1 MADMSFGKVASA
13 LEAPAYVAVGFGVLA
28 FQRAQVRRRELQRQ
42 IGRLAHTLN
51 ETYVAGPGGLSE
63 SIAENLP
70 KEAMDFLNA
79 ATGLAHDAPREAGE
93 AVKELI
99 AIGRLVLKMSTSPD
113 GRRAY
118 P

>member
-1 MADMSFGKVASA
+1 MADMSIGKVASA

-51 ETYVAGPGGLSE
+51 ESVAQGSGGLPE

-70 KEAMDFLNA
+70 KEAKDLFIA
-79 ATGLAHDAPREAGE
+79 ATDLAHDLPREASE
-93 AVKELI
+93 AVKEII
-99 AIGRLVLKMSTSPD
+99 AIGRLVLKIPGGPD
-113 GRRAY
+113 GRRSY